1 MKSLILRLFCLLFL
15 CSIGQ
20 LYAQL
25 SQFNTLPDAFI
36 VTFLKELNDTRMS
49 EAKELA
55 TQLEKQWKDGS
66 IGDEEKETFITHV
79 NTMVSKKY
87 GMYPE
92 ITHYAKAFSL
102 VKRQDTY
109 VKLQPKEFFSVTQEC
124 INVLEIKRLRNYLA
138 NLCEYIP
145 NGYTCKRKNS
155 YWQASQEMPRL
166 SMLELKDNSNKKYV
180 APVIK
185 FRNTDLRFV
194 STSPEDSTLIKKTSG
209 DYNLLTKDYIG
220 INGQVDWD
228 KMEIPNAYCSF
239 NKVHLNFNIGM
250 VTADS
255 VTFNYPSVLSR
266 PMIGR
271 FEDRNIGYKDINKAN
286 YPYFKSYGGGVVIEN
301 LIPNVRYEGGFSM
314 RGVRKIGSSYDTL
327 VKYVAKEPRVVPV
340 KKKKSVVVPN
350 PKMPE
355 IKDAE
360 EEKIDDL
367 YSDFGMEEFASTEDK
382 GEEMAIQWEVD
393 PSYSGAS
400 DSDIVPTESEG
411 STDESGEPKTESGMT
426 GANPIKSPWD
436 TPTFGTPDKV
446 VKKILAKTEFSK
458 NGKIA
463 VKCQGDE
470 FVLDK
475 KALVAPTIQAE
486 IYLGDN
492 DTLSH
497 PGIDLIY
504 DVTDRE
510 MTLKRGIK
518 GIYARQP
525 FISTYHDF
533 YLYFESI
540 VWSMEKDELEFTAF
554 IDKENKIS
562 AIESFD
568 YFNQSRFD
576 AMKNILSFHPLG
588 TIYRFSLDEKM
599 ANIPITPENIVKNY
613 LKPGDLEG
621 FKKAL
626 PDMESSGYIRYD
638 KKTLEITPLPKL
650 FTWTKAARKK
660 KDFDAIQ
667 VASKVT
673 EGNHATMS
681 FKDKQIN
688 MKGVQ
693 PFVLSDTQFVRV
705 LPLDQEVNVG
715 ANRNYSF
722 GGSMAA
728 GKMNFYSSG
737 KDKLQFDYES
747 YNIYCDVIDSMKF
760 ILVRNV
766 GLDYEFSPL
775 QTALRSTVFEHIVG
789 KIHIDN
795 PDNKSGEKRYSA
807 FPIFDSYE
815 KAYVYWEKSTVQDK
829 IYLKDKLFFLLDPFV
844 MDSLDNFDERALRFD
859 GSFFTSDIFPK
870 FRQTLVVMPDN
881 TLGLKHVTEDEGLP
895 LYKDKGRFYNEINM
909 DGFGLHA
916 NGKIEY
922 IGSFALADTF
932 TFHFDSVMAVAKVFE
947 LKRETR
953 NGAFF
958 PAIHGDTVNY
968 RWYVP
973 SERLEISSTQSP
985 IKIFGEEGTFV
996 GKIVITP
1003 KGVWGKGTIT
1013 VGLISITGDSIILNE
1028 NSFSSE
1034 KSTFVVLDPVDKKL
1048 KHFVAEQVTTKYDVG
1063 KKEANFETK
1072 DIGKATA
1079 LFPIQQYK
1087 TSLTKGFYS
1096 EAKTELKL
1104 EGMNDVVEDNYF
1116 LSVDKKM
1123 DSLQFTSKASFYNVT
1138 KLNIQAEGVP
1148 YIMVADAL
1156 ITPDSSKVTI
1166 NKEGILRNLQNATIV
1181 ANQET
1186 HYDTLYEASVTINS
1200 RKNYI
1205 GSGKL
1210 NYISING
1217 KRETIFFKN
1226 LAVNKAGTTT
1236 GKGTISDTEDFYL
1249 TERIRFRGDVDMEA
1263 DKKFLTFKG
1272 EVKIESDN
1280 PVFKGVWLT
1289 FPQSTVNPDSV
1300 YIPIEDPESPDGE
1313 ELTAGL
1319 NFMPEYKMFYSN
1331 FLQPK
1336 KNAEDR
1342 LILRAQ
1348 GGLTFDRSKQ
1358 EFRIGPKEKLT
1369 GKSYLGSTT
1378 SFNDKDYVITSNGYY
1393 LFPYKFTQKN
1403 PARIKMSGAWKE
1415 DVRKRSTTTNLL
1427 MAMDFMEAI
1436 PPEPIKLLMEQ
1447 LTFLTAT
1454 KKDVNF
1460 NDKQLLENISAIA
1473 DNGKAKD
1480 DKARL
1485 FEQKVQELVPADVK
1499 VDEFIP
1505 GTLLLSQVNFKVN
1518 NDANELYCD
1527 TEIGFLSICGQTL
1540 NKMMPCR
1547 IVYKFA
1553 TPDGGD
1559 MTDINPLDKLTILI
1573 ETDANNY
1580 VFIEYDGAY
1589 AVRFMTPFYDTVNEP
1604 MRIALEKKKAKDTEL
1619 HCVLSSND
1627 EVIKFRKEFD
1637 EKYKKK

>member
-1 MKSLILRLFCLLFL
+1 L
-15 CSIGQ
+15 CSTGQ

-55 TQLEKQWKDGS
+55 SQLDKQWKDGS

-124 INVLEIKRLRNYLA
+124 INVLEIKRLRSYLA

-145 NGYTCKRKNS
+145 NGYTCKRQKY
-155 YWQASQEMPRL
+155 YWQATQEMPRL
-166 SMLELKDNSNKKYV
+166 SMLELRDNANKKYV

-185 FRNTDLRFV
+185 FRNTDLRFI
-194 STSPEDSTLIKKTSG
+194 STLPADSTFIKKTSG

-228 KMEIPNAYCSF
+228 KMEIPNASCSF
-239 NKVHLNFNIGM
+239 NKLHLNFNIGM
-250 VTADS
+250 VSADS

-301 LIPNVRYEGGFSM
+301 LIPNVRYEGGFSL

-327 VKYVAKEPRVVPV
+327 VKYTAKEPRIVPV
-340 KKKKSVVVPN
+340 KKKKSTVVPN
-350 PKMPE
+350 PKLPE
-355 IKDAE
+355 IQDKE
-360 EEKIDDL
+360 EEKIEDI
-367 YSDFGMEEFASTEDK
+367 YSDFGMEEFATSEDK

-400 DSDIVPTESEG
+400 DSEVIPEG
-411 STDESGEPKTESGMT
+411 GSAVEENGETKTESGMT
-426 GANPIKSPWD
+426 GAKPINNPWD
-436 TPTFGTPDKV
+436 TPTYGTPDKI
-446 VKKILAKTEFSK
+446 VKKIFAKAEFSK
-458 NGKIA
+458 DGKVA

-475 KALVAPTIQAE
+475 KALVAPTVQVE
-486 IYLGDN
+486 IYLGEN

-504 DVTDRE
+504 DVSDRK
-510 MTLKRGIK
+510 MTLKRATK
-518 GIYARQP
+518 GLHARQP

-540 VWSMEKDELEFTAF
+540 VWAMDKDELEFTAF

-576 AMKNILSFHPLG
+576 GVKNILSYHPLG
-588 TIYRFSLDEKM
+588 MIYRFALDEKM
-599 ANIPITPENIVKNY
+599 VNTPITPENIVKNY

-638 KKTLEITPLPKL
+638 KKTLEITPLQKL

-673 EGNHATMS
+673 AGNHATMS

-715 ANRNYSF
+715 KNRNYSF

-747 YNIYCDVIDSMKF
+747 YNVFCDVIDSMKF

-795 PDNKSGEKRYSA
+795 PDNKSGEKRYPA
-807 FPIFDSYE
+807 FPVFDSYE

-829 IYLKDKLFFLLDPFV
+829 IYLKDKLFFQLDPFV

-881 TLGLKHVTEDEGLP
+881 TLGLKHVTEDDGLP

-909 DGFGLHA
+909 DGLGLHA

-932 TFHFDSVMAVAKVFE
+932 LFHFDSVMAVAKVFE

-958 PAIHGDTVNY
+958 PAIHGDTVVY

-973 SERLEISSTQSP
+973 NDRLEISSTQSP

-996 GKIVITP
+996 GKIIITP

-1013 VGLISITGDSIILNE
+1013 VGTIAITSDSIILNE
-1028 NSFSSE
+1028 NSFSCD
-1034 KSTFVVLDPVDKKL
+1034 KSTFVVLDPLDPKL
-1048 KHFVAEQVTTKYDVG
+1048 KHFIAEQVSTKYDVG

-1072 DIGKATA
+1072 EAGKTKAF
-1079 LFPIQQYK
+1079 FPIQQYK

-1104 EGMNDVVEDNYF
+1104 EGMSSVVQDNYF

-1123 DSLQFTSKASFYNVT
+1123 DSLQFTATTSYYEVK
-1138 KLNIQAEGVP
+1138 KQNIHVSGVP
-1148 YIMVADAL
+1148 NIIVADAF
-1156 ITPDSSKVTI
+1156 IVPDSAKVTI
-1166 NKEGILRNLQNATIV
+1166 ERDGVMRNLRNAIIY

-1186 HYDTLYEASVTINS
+1186 HYDTLYEATVNIAS
-1200 RKNYI
+1200 RMNYT

-1210 NYISING
+1210 KYISING
-1217 KRETIFFKN
+1217 KREEIFFKD
-1226 LAVNKAGTTT
+1226 LKVNKVGTTT
-1236 GKGTISDTEDFYL
+1236 GKGTISDTDDFYL
-1249 TERIRFRGDVDMEA
+1249 TERIRFRGDVDMEV

-1358 EFRIGPKEKLT
+1358 EFRIGPKDKLT
-1369 GKSYLGSTT
+1369 GKSYLGNTT
-1378 SFNDKDYVITSNGYY
+1378 SFNDKDYIITSNGYY
-1393 LFPYKFTQKN
+1393 LFPYKFNKN
-1403 PARIKMSGAWKE
+1403 AARVKMSGAWKE
-1415 DVRKRSTTTNLL
+1415 DVRRRSTTTNLL
-1427 MAMDFMEAI
+1427 MAIDFMEAI
-1436 PPEPIKLLMEQ
+1436 PPEPIKLLIEQ
-1447 LTFLTAT
+1447 LAFLTAT

-1460 NDKQLLENISAIA
+1460 QDKQLLENVSAIA
-1473 DNGKAKD
+1473 DYGKAKD
-1480 DKARL
+1480 EKARL
-1485 FEQKVQELVPADVK
+1485 FEQKIQELVPADVK
-1499 VDEFIP
+1499 LDEFVPATI
-1505 GTLLLSQVNFKVN
+1505 LLSNVNFKVN
-1518 NDANELYCD
+1518 NDANELYAD
-1527 TEIGFLSICGQTL
+1527 TEVGLLSISGQPL

-1553 TPDGGD
+1553 REDGEL
-1559 MTDINPLDKLTILI
+1559 TDINPVDKLTILM

-1580 VFIEYDGAY
+1580 VFIEYDGY
-1589 AVRFMTPFYDTVNEP
+1589 AIRFMTPFYDAVNEP
-1604 MRIALEKKKAKDTEL
+1604 MRIALEKKKAKENEL
-1619 HCVLSSND
+1619 HCVLGSND
-1627 EVIKFRKEFD
+1627 DVVKFRKEFD